1 MAIGKSQAELIK
13 KGLLKS
19 LGEVDGINVSSDKKL
34 LTATGVIVDGWG
46 VSVRDALKQS
56 LVDLKKN
63 ASKQLSQSIRYE
75 VEELKDTVRLEL
87 FIEDYYINVN
97 DGRKGRK
104 QDWVEDTSLMIGK
117 RSSTSKLPP
126 FQAISDWLRFKK
138 EVKFYSA
145 NGKMIKLRQTARVS
159 DKVKKAQLVQGIRWK
174 IARKG
179 ITPTYFYSKIINEA
193 ALKDLAKTL
202 EKSTGKALIIDL
214 KNIR

>member
-1 MAIGKSQAELIK
+1 MAIGKSQARLIK
-13 KGLLKS
+13 SGLLKS
-19 LGEVDGINVSSDKKL
+19 LGEIDGINVSSDKKL

-46 VSVRDALKQS
+46 VAVRTALKQS
-56 LVDLKKN
+56 LVELKKN

-75 VEELKDTVRLEL
+75 VDELADTVRLQL

-97 DGRKGRK
+97 DGRKRG
-104 QDWVEDTSLMIGK
+104 
-117 RSSTSKLPP
+117 KLPP

-138 EVKFYSA
+138 EVKFYNS

-179 ITPTYFYSKIINEA
+179 IEPTEFYDNIVNRDNIGE
-193 ALKDLAKTL
+193 LMKTL
-202 EKSTGKALIIDL
+202 EKATGKALIIDL